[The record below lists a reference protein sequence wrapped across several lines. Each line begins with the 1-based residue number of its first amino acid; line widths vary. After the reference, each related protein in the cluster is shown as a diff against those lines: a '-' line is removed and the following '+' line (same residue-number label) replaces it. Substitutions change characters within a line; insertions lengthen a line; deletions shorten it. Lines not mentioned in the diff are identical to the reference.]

1 MALLFFFKEECVP
14 EISKGSKLE
23 IRPITYEEQVGKR
36 LIKLEDKNECFADR
50 THEGTPRGTN

>member
-1 MALLFFFKEECVP
+1 LNKREIRALSSSDGAFVFFKEECVT

-36 LIKLEDKNECFADR
+36 LIKLEDE
-50 THEGTPRGTN
+50 

>member
-1 MALLFFFKEECVP
+1 MDGRA
-14 EISKGSKLE
+14 GSWTKAAAGN
-23 IRPITYEEQVGKR
+23 EEQVGKR

>member
-1 MALLFFFKEECVP
+1 MP

-23 IRPITYEEQVGKR
+23 IRPITYEEQVGKS